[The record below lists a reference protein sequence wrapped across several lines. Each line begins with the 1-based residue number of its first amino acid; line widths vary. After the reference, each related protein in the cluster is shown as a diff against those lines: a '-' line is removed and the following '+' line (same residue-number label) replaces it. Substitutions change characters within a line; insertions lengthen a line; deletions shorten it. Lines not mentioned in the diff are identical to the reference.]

1 MKLLV
6 IVRDAS
12 GSLHIEATRAPD
24 LRRREISQLTG
35 KAELIFCAAPP
46 AGVSA
51 EQVAMELRK
60 VLKHDDRTAVLD
72 RTDVLRQA
80 AWHVYVLP
88 AVKSWTGRWRRR
100 WRHQFGGRSKAI
112 AQLSVLR

>member
-12 GSLHIEATRAPD
+12 GALHIEATRAPD

-46 AGVSA
+46 VGVSA

-60 VLKHDDRTAVLD
+60 VLKYDN
-72 RTDVLRQA
+72 RTDVVRRA

-112 AQLSVLR
+112 DQLSVLR